1 MWLMLKLTYRTRGNK
16 MSQSVLPNG
25 VDLCVLAVH
34 YIDSNMGGQN
44 NFSPFNSNA
53 MLCAHRS
60 LYLGRMDYI
69 FYSSMFGGCARSSF
83 AELSFSHLFCSDS
96 VCSIC

>member
-44 NFSPFNSNA
+44 NFTPFNSNA

-60 LYLGRMDYI
+60 LYLGRNGLNI
-69 FYSSMFGGCARSSF
+69 
-83 AELSFSHLFCSDS
+83 LFFD
-96 VCSIC
+96 VWWLRTLFVR